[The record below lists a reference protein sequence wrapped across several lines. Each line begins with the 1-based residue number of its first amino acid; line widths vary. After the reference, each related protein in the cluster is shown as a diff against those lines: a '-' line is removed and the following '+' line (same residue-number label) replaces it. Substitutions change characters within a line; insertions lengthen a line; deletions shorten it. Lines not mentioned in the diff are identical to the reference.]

1 MDLLFP
7 ILTIVGGLIAAS
19 SLLIAKKPDA
29 KELFAKVAPYQ
40 GMIGVG
46 MLVLGVLWTLR
57 VLPHLG
63 TILKAAPL
71 SGVITIATLA
81 GTILV
86 GFLLGYGLISKF
98 LLSKNEAAQEK
109 AAVALAKIARVQV
122 PLGLL
127 TAGLAAA
134 SIVL

>member
-1 MDLLFP
+1 MLFP
-7 ILTIVGGLIAAS
+7 ILAIVGGLIAAS

-29 KELFAKVAPYQ
+29 KELFEKVAPYQ

-46 MLVLGVLWTLR
+46 MLVLGVLWTLQ

-63 TILKAAPL
+63 TLLKAAPVN
-71 SGVITIATLA
+71 GIVTIATLA

-98 LLSKNEAAQEK
+98 VLSKNEAAQEK
-109 AAVALAKIARVQV
+109 GALMLTKIGRVQV